1 MAKTLAELIGSGAE
15 KLGGWGL
22 DTGAKVKNKLS
33 DIAQIAT
40 ADNTDVAGERV
51 TKIGQSLAQGGGALL
66 GGIGKGIDTINP
78 LNYAPKLFGSDKTLS
93 EKGYGAEKLYT
104 NIGKVPGNLV
114 TAFGE
119 GGQSLADAI
128 DKTQRVFGG
137 EISVPDYGIGL
148 TKDLTKLGA
157 SGIQSVFTMAAP
169 LIQPVIA
176 TAFEVTG
183 ADKLTQEGREVASN
197 KIVET
202 FGVPDK
208 YKEDVKSSLYSS
220 FDIASAAAGIKGA
233 KTIAKGNL
241 AKTDIVNKNGTF
253 AYNDGIRMQRPLQ

>member
-1 MAKTLAELIGSGAE
+1 MAKSLAELIGSGAE

-40 ADNTDVAGERV
+40 EDNTDTAGERT

-66 GGIGKGIDTINP
+66 GDVGKGIDKINP
-78 LNYAPKLFGSDKTLS
+78 INYAPKLFGSDKTLS
-93 EKGYGAEKLYT
+93 EKGFGADKLLT

-176 TAFEVTG
+176 TAFEATG
-183 ADKLTQEGREVASN
+183 ADKLTQE
-197 KIVET
+197 
-202 FGVPDK
+202 
-208 YKEDVKSSLYSS
+208 
-220 FDIASAAAGIKGA
+220 
-233 KTIAKGNL
+233 
-241 AKTDIVNKNGTF
+241 
-253 AYNDGIRMQRPLQ
+253 